1 VSGEEPAGSRPG
13 RNAAILGQ
21 PFRIRLTGRMDPQYV
36 ADVAESFVRC
46 ALAPLEGAYA
56 FNLEGT
62 VTAMDEPIGIL
73 DRSRPGACRL
83 ITAEGA
89 QVPVAY
95 ARMCPELRRPRSKTD
110 SAKHQICSSAYTMP
124 EPLCDTALAV
134 G

>member
-1 VSGEEPAGSRPG
+1 
-13 RNAAILGQ
+13 
-21 PFRIRLTGRMDPQYV
+21 M
-36 ADVAESFVRC
+36 RC

-95 ARMCPELRRPRSKTD
+95 RMDGTQLRAHVPGIT
-110 SAKHQICSSAYTMP
+110 QT
-124 EPLCDTALAV
+124 PLEDGFRETPNMFERLHHAGAIV
-134 G
+134 